1 MSWEEDFL
9 MRRVGEITSVLKGLD
24 MLEECANC
32 TTLYAADLDACPNCG
47 HPKGE
52 PKSRA
57 MEGERP
63 TPLGGVESTAGANAL
78 PPQTVHGG
86 ANPNAVVEAESDDTE
101 SVTPDADDTAGEP
114 DADAPQ
120 ETLKGEPAS
129 YEEANVETLRAELTE
144 ERRVFVPS
152 GQRKADL
159 IRLLREND
167 RDRAAEQQ
175 G

>member
-9 MRRVGEITSVLKGLD
+9 MRRVGEITSALKGLEV
-24 MLEECANC
+24 LEECANC

-63 TPLGGVESTAGANAL
+63 TPFGGVESTAGANAL
-78 PPQTVHGG
+78 PPTTVHGG
-86 ANPNAVVEAESDDTE
+86 ADPNAVIAAAEESEQGDSGSDGNGD
-101 SVTPDADDTAGEP
+101 PDGDEQ
-114 DADAPQ
+114 PQ
-120 ETLKGEPAS
+120 ETIDGEPAS
-129 YEEANVETLRAELTE
+129 YEDSNVETLRAEVK
-144 ERRVFVPS
+144 RRESVFVPS
-152 GQRKADL
+152 SANKAVLIDALRKD
-159 IRLLREND
+159 D
-167 RDRAAEQQ
+167 RDQAAKSE

>member
-9 MRRVGEITSVLKGLD
+9 MRRVGEITSALKGLD

-78 PPQTVHGG
+78 PPATVHGG
-86 ANPNAVVEAESDDTE
+86 ADPNAVVAEAEAEEAEESDDE
-101 SVTPDADDTAGEP
+101 Q
-114 DADAPQ
+114 PQ
-120 ETLKGEPAS
+120 ETIDGEPAS
-129 YEEANVETLRAELTE
+129 YEDSNVETLRAEVK
-144 ERRVFVPS
+144 RRESVFVPS
-152 GQRKADL
+152 SANKAVLIDALRKD
-159 IRLLREND
+159 D
-167 RDRAAEQQ
+167 RDQAAKSE